1 MAHGGKFPQTNLT
14 NESVDYLA
22 KRDALRLA
30 EIDLMRQCERFA
42 ELRRQLPEGALVQD
56 YVFEEGPA
64 DLGTGDKPIRS
75 VRPMCTLLIDDWNG
89 VAYHL
94 AQNVDVAILAAADP
108 ASMRAAWVGINSGF

>member
-64 DLGTGDKPIRS
+64 DL
-75 VRPMCTLLIDDWNG
+75 
-89 VAYHL
+89 A
-94 AQNVDVAILAAADP
+94 P
-108 ASMRAAWVGINSGF
+108 ATSRYARCAPCARY